1 MRKIVNGLKNFVI
14 LLIIRIFGNDLSDK
28 DNDGYNNC

>member
-1 MRKIVNGLKNFVI
+1 MRKIISGLKNFVI
-14 LLIIRIFGNDLSDK
+14 LLIISFRGNDLSDK